1 MTFCSCLMADF
12 NFLCRESR
20 VFSICF
26 SFPLLFRVFNTLVW
40 SSYIARSVLVHIL
53 QIKVYP
59 LSHRQAKVPKP
70 TPRFSQWWNS
80 CPPKKLNISRTEML
94 SAHDSVSLF
103 IAKYVVCRDGYL
115 VAGLLVWMV
124 VWLHCWFVVFW
135 VSLQSVVQ
143 LVDFVDLS
151 IVCLILVL
159 KL

>member
-80 CPPKKLNISRTEML
+80 CPPKKLNIAL
-94 SAHDSVSLF
+94 SARFCIIVHSQ
-103 IAKYVVCRDGYL
+103 ICRVPGWLSCCGVAGMDGCL
-115 VAGLLVWMV
+115 VALLI
-124 VWLHCWFVVFW
+124 C
-135 VSLQSVVQ
+135 SV
-143 LVDFVDLS
+143 LS
-151 IVCLILVL
+151 ELAVGCPTGRFYWS
-159 KL
+159 

>member
-1 MTFCSCLMADF
+1 MADF

-94 SAHDSVSLF
+94 SAHVFVSF
-103 IAKYVVCRDGYL
+103 IVHSQICRVPRWLSCCGVAGMDGCL
-115 VAGLLVWMV
+115 VALLICSVLSELAV
-124 VWLHCWFVVFW
+124 GCPTGRFCW
-135 VSLQSVVQ
+135 S
-143 LVDFVDLS
+143 
-151 IVCLILVL
+151 
-159 KL
+159 